1 MLYTL
6 SLSIPGGRPEK
17 GLWAHQLLAVS
28 TGQPQPGRIQ
38 PQVLREVESEA
49 AARRWEDTL

>member
-1 MLYTL
+1 MLCTL
-6 SLSIPGGRPEK
+6 SLCIPGGRPEK

>member
-1 MLYTL
+1 MLMHIVPSPYQV
-6 SLSIPGGRPEK
+6 GGLK

-38 PQVLREVESEA
+38 PQVLREVEEEA
-49 AARRWEDTL
+49 MARRWEDTL